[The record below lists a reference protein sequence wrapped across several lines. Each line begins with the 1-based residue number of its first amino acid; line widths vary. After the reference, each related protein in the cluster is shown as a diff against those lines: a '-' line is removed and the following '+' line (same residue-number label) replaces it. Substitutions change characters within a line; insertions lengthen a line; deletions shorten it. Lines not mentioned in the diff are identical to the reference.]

1 MGILS
6 RIANAI
12 LAAGRWL
19 LLALAG
25 DLVMRLAEQWDRRR
39 NAGQRRV
46 SCDTLKT
53 QRNWKEFYHDQ
64 ESAN

>member
-39 NAGQRRV
+39 NA
-46 SCDTLKT
+46 
-53 QRNWKEFYHDQ
+53 
-64 ESAN
+64 